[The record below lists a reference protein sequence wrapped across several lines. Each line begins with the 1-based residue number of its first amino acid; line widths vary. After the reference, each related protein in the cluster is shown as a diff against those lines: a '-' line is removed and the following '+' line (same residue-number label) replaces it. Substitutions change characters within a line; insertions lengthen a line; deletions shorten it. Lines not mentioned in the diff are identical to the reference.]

1 MYTNKIDAGVIP
13 DNNIIL
19 TTDKLIEVIDK
30 IKAEFKFFEL
40 EMAEVVEVHLDTNQN
55 SFPKKTD
62 GTPDYSYYGG
72 VLARYQHSEYGEKI
86 DNLQDFKML
95 NPNINTYPVAGEYVY
110 ACELENGNRYY
121 FSPFNFFGSPSMNTK
136 PNNSSLGYEKT
147 LESAGNLTVVNS
159 FSQPGEHKTGY
170 YHRPIPYPRLLAE
183 EGDVVVEG
191 RFGNSIRLGS
201 DILENGNNRNSS
213 KILLHT
219 GRPPVELTEE
229 LESAGLGKISPTS
242 EDVNYYSTSTIS
254 IGTNNTT
261 VYNPAFISTFEK
273 FTDKPKSEILI
284 DSSQIILNTKNF
296 GNIGVWSSGDI
307 SIGAVGDTVIEIPQS
322 GEIKLGGTKD
332 LEPVVKGDELV
343 KLLDGIIKVIADGA
357 TAFVNESASKTSI
370 SSGILTLPQTKNIL
384 SEKVK
389 TI

>member
-1 MYTNKIDAGVIP
+1 MYTNKIDAGIIP
-13 DNNIIL
+13 DNKIIL
-19 TTDKLIEVIDK
+19 TTDKLIEIIDK
-30 IKAEFKFFEL
+30 IKSEFKFFEL
-40 EMAEVVEVHLDTNQN
+40 EMAEVVDVHLDINQF

-86 DNLQDFKML
+86 DNLQDFRML
-95 NPNINTYPVAGEYVY
+95 NPNINTYPVVGEYVY

-121 FSPFNFFGSPSMNTK
+121 FSPFNFFGSPSINTK

-159 FSQPGEHKTGY
+159 FSQPNEHKTGY

-191 RFGNSIRLGS
+191 RNGNSIRLGS
-201 DILENGNNRNSS
+201 DILENENSS

-219 GRPPVELTEE
+219 GRPPVELTKE
-229 LESAGLGKISPTS
+229 LEDTGLGKIPPTS

-261 VYNPAFISTFEK
+261 VYNPAFVSTFEK

-343 KLLDGIIKVIADGA
+343 KLLDGIIDIISNAG
-357 TAFVNESASKTSI
+357 TSFVNEAGAKTSI
-370 SSGILTLPQTKNIL
+370 SSGILKLPKTKNIL